1 MDGLAGLLVQ
11 GGPVIWVLLA
21 MSLGTGALIVVRA
34 LVLRGSLSGAAT
46 RAEALRHWS
55 SGDRAAARAV
65 LAAGRSPADRML
77 AHAMD
82 TLARGVA
89 RGAVESD
96 LLWRGN
102 AELARLGRHLRV
114 LDLVAMT
121 GPLLGLLGTVLGM
134 IVAFQTLALAEGAAN
149 AGMLAGGIWQ
159 ALLTT
164 AAGLLVAIPAA
175 VASSLFSARIEA
187 VAQEIEAAVGALL
200 AIEDARANPGP

>member
-1 MDGLAGLLVQ
+1 MDRVAGLLVQ
-11 GGPVIWVLLA
+11 GGPVIWLLLV

-34 LVLRGSLSGAAT
+34 LVLRGSLSGATA
-46 RAEALRHWS
+46 RAAALDRWTA
-55 SGDRAAARAV
+55 GDRAGARTA
-65 LAAGRSPADRML
+65 LGAGHSPADRML

-82 TLARGVA
+82 RLAQGMP

-96 LLWRGN
+96 LVWRGN

-175 VASSLFSARIEA
+175 VASSLFGARIEA
-187 VAQEIEAAVGALL
+187 VAQDIEAAVGALL
-200 AIEDARANPGP
+200 AIEQGRTTPGA